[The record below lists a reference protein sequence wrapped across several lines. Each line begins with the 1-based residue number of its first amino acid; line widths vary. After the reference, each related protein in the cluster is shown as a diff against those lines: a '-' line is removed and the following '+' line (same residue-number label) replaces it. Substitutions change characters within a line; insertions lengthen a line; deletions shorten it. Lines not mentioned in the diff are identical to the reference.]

1 MGKRKNDVDLEN
13 RKARIKNRMTTALI
27 YLELVVVSLIV
38 LLPVTWIV
46 GSSFNH
52 TSSLATSSII
62 PKNPTLDHYIALF
75 QETDFLKWYGNTL
88 KIAVGNMLAS
98 VVVTTL
104 TAYVF
109 SRFRF
114 KGRKGGLMTILV
126 LQMFPSF
133 LGMTA
138 IYILYLN
145 FNLLD
150 NLGALTVT
158 YIAGQIPYN
167 TWLMK
172 GYFDGIPQSLDEAA
186 MLDGASRLRIFY
198 QIIMPLAVP
207 MITFLAVT
215 TFMSPWMDYIFPR
228 LLISSDKNKTLAVG
242 LFEMINGNTNN
253 NFTMF
258 AAGAVMVAVPITILY
273 MCLQKYLI
281 QGITAGANKE

>member
-1 MGKRKNDVDLEN
+1 MGKRKNDVDKES
-13 RKARIKNRMTTALI
+13 RKARIKNKMTTALI

-62 PKNPTLDHYIALF
+62 PKNPTVDHYIALF
-75 QETDFLKWYGNTL
+75 KETDFLKWYGNTL

>member
-1 MGKRKNDVDLEN
+1 MGKRKNDVDLES